1 MSLFLRFSQHFPKP
15 RAEASD
21 GAMQDLTE
29 KEVEKRNKVSEGC
42 EEGETGESHQQSL
55 PPA

>member
-42 EEGETGESHQQSL
+42 EEGETGESHQ
-55 PPA
+55 